1 MTYCNSRKIGNP
13 GAITALLLSSLCP
26 LVLAQES
33 VEGMMKSRSG
43 STIIL
48 QTKAEAYVSVILDD
62 TTRVAQ
68 NEGAFKVRK
77 KEMSMAALIP
87 GLQIKVEGHYDQN
100 RMLVAKSITFNG
112 NDLERAYS
120 IQAGLSETEARSKA
134 NQEEAARHAAE
145 LEKQNAA
152 LTAQNA
158 ALAKQQ
164 DKLKEHEEKIAANK
178 KLIDANTARFGQLD
192 DYYIYD
198 EVTVLFATGK
208 SSVDQKYTP
217 QLTELAAKA
226 QTVEGYMIQVKGFA
240 SASGSAALNQKLS
253 EERADAVCNILIQ
266 QAHVPLSRMLAPGA
280 MGESQAQ
287 DNAGAADTAE
297 DRKVV
302 VRVLQNK
309 GVAGIK

>member
-1 MTYCNSRKIGNP
+1 MTYCNSRKIGAL
-13 GAITALLLSSLCP
+13 GATSALLLSSLCP
-26 LVLAQES
+26 LALAQEK
-33 VEGMMKSRSG
+33 VEGMIKSRSG

-48 QTKAEAYVSVILDD
+48 QTKAEPYVNVILED
-62 TTRVAQ
+62 TTKVSQ
-68 NEGAFKVRK
+68 NEGALKVRK
-77 KEMSMAALIP
+77 KEMSMAALVP
-87 GLQIKVEGHYDQN
+87 GLQIKVDGQYDQN

-134 NQEEAARHAAE
+134 NQEEAARHAVE
-145 LEKQNAA
+145 LQKQNAA
-152 LTAQNA
+152 LTEQNA
-158 ALAKQQ
+158 ALEKQQ
-164 DKLKEHEEKIAANK
+164 AELKQHEEKIAANK
-178 KLIDANTARFGQLD
+178 KLIEANTARFGQLD

-198 EVTVLFATGK
+198 EVTVLFASGK

-217 QLTELAAKA
+217 QLAALAEKA
-226 QTVEGYMIQVKGFA
+226 LTVEGYMIQVKGFA

-253 EERADAVCNILIQ
+253 EERAAAVCNILIQ

-287 DNAGAADTAE
+287 DIDGRADTAE

-309 GVAGIK
+309 GIAGVK